1 MEYLLY
7 LGALALIAVGL
18 AGTVI
23 PAIPGL
29 PIIFAGSWLIGWASG
44 YELISVT
51 AVVILALLAAVGI
64 GIDILAQILGAKR
77 AGASRAGLWGAV
89 IGTVV
94 GLVTGIWG
102 IVFFP
107 LIGAVIGEIMAG
119 RDMLKAGT
127 VGLATWIGMAVGI
140 GVKIALAF
148 IMVGIVLFS
157 IVTNSGIT
165 SFFGGSS
172 AAASSAAV
180 VPQAPNGA
188 APLEGHPGQP
198 SERGRIVEVP
208 QGQRSKS
215 SDDASS
221 PAVDAAPSDAAP
233 AAPAPAAPA
242 PAAPAPAAPA
252 PSNDF
257 PQVTASQ
264 MKNPDAA
271 STPKPAPAPA
281 APATQ
286 PAAPQP

>member
-107 LIGAVIGEIMAG
+107 LIGAVIAY
-119 RDMLKAGT
+119 L
-127 VGLATWIGMAVGI
+127 VCAVYRRKTGQK
-140 GVKIALAF
+140 G
-148 IMVGIVLFS
+148 S
-157 IVTNSGIT
+157 IWN
-165 SFFGGSS
+165 F
-172 AAASSAAV
+172 
-180 VPQAPNGA
+180 
-188 APLEGHPGQP
+188 
-198 SERGRIVEVP
+198 ER
-208 QGQRSKS
+208 
-215 SDDASS
+215 
-221 PAVDAAPSDAAP
+221 
-233 AAPAPAAPA
+233 
-242 PAAPAPAAPA
+242 
-252 PSNDF
+252 
-257 PQVTASQ
+257 
-264 MKNPDAA
+264 
-271 STPKPAPAPA
+271 
-281 APATQ
+281 
-286 PAAPQP
+286 

>member
-172 AAASSAAV
+172 AAASV

-233 AAPAPAAPA
+233 AAPAP
-242 PAAPAPAAPA
+242 
-252 PSNDF
+252 SNDF

-271 STPKPAPAPA
+271 SSPKPAPTPA
-281 APATQ
+281 APAAQ

>member
-172 AAASSAAV
+172 AAASAAAV

-221 PAVDAAPSDAAP
+221 PAVDATPSDA
-233 AAPAPAAPA
+233 
-242 PAAPAPAAPA
+242 APAAPA

-271 STPKPAPAPA
+271 SSPKPAPTPA
-281 APATQ
+281 APAAQ

>member
-172 AAASSAAV
+172 AAASAAAV

-188 APLEGHPGQP
+188 TRDSLLSEAGSWKCRRASGRRVLTTLRLPLW
-198 SERGRIVEVP
+198 
-208 QGQRSKS
+208 
-215 SDDASS
+215 
-221 PAVDAAPSDAAP
+221 
-233 AAPAPAAPA
+233 
-242 PAAPAPAAPA
+242 
-252 PSNDF
+252 
-257 PQVTASQ
+257 
-264 MKNPDAA
+264 
-271 STPKPAPAPA
+271 TPRRQTPLLPLPRRLM
-281 APATQ
+281 TSRR
-286 PAAPQP
+286 

>member
-1 MEYLLY
+1 M
-7 LGALALIAVGL
+7 
-18 AGTVI
+18 
-23 PAIPGL
+23 
-29 PIIFAGSWLIGWASG
+29 
-44 YELISVT
+44 
-51 AVVILALLAAVGI
+51 
-64 GIDILAQILGAKR
+64 
-77 AGASRAGLWGAV
+77 
-89 IGTVV
+89 
-94 GLVTGIWG
+94 
-102 IVFFP
+102 
-107 LIGAVIGEIMAG
+107 
-119 RDMLKAGT
+119 
-127 VGLATWIGMAVGI
+127 GLATWIGMAVGI

-172 AAASSAAV
+172 AAASAAAV

-233 AAPAPAAPA
+233 AAPAP
-242 PAAPAPAAPA
+242 
-252 PSNDF
+252 SNDF

-271 STPKPAPAPA
+271 SSPKPAPTPA
-281 APATQ
+281 APAAQ

>member
-1 MEYLLY
+1 M
-7 LGALALIAVGL
+7 
-18 AGTVI
+18 
-23 PAIPGL
+23 
-29 PIIFAGSWLIGWASG
+29 
-44 YELISVT
+44 
-51 AVVILALLAAVGI
+51 
-64 GIDILAQILGAKR
+64 
-77 AGASRAGLWGAV
+77 
-89 IGTVV
+89 

-242 PAAPAPAAPA
+242 P
-252 PSNDF
+252 SNDF